1 MKKISLIIIVA
12 LLLVGCTKEI
22 VLEEVTKNP
31 YEKNYANVSASFTGT
46 IDDLLV
52 DKNTNEK
59 TLALVSFFQSGQ
71 ELIDLSAIDQSE
83 IEVGK
88 TYKFTTDE
96 KMIDMIFDEEE
107 LSYLDSS
114 GVYLEVFGLKVID
127 ITEHES
133 NGLSDTQ
140 GLVIESY

>member
-71 ELIDLSAIDQSE
+71 ELIDLPVIDQSE

-107 LSYLDSS
+107 LSYLDSP

>member
-1 MKKISLIIIVA
+1 MKKISLIIIIA
-12 LLLVGCTKEI
+12 LLFVGCTKE
-22 VLEEVTKNP
+22 EEVTKNHN
-31 YEKNYANVSASFTGT
+31 EKNYANVSASFTGT

-107 LSYLDSS
+107 LSYLDSP

-133 NGLSDTQ
+133 NGLSDTR

>member
-22 VLEEVTKNP
+22 VLEEVTKNLD
-31 YEKNYANVSASFTGT
+31 EKNYANVSASFTGT

-107 LSYLDSS
+107 LSYLDSP

-140 GLVIESY
+140 ELVIEYY

>member
-1 MKKISLIIIVA
+1 MKKISLIIIIA
-12 LLLVGCTKEI
+12 LLLIGCTKE
-22 VLEEVTKNP
+22 EEVTKNTD
-31 YEKNYANVSASFTGT
+31 EKNYANVSASFTGT

-88 TYKFTTDE
+88 TYIFTTDE

-107 LSYLDSS
+107 LSYLDSP

-127 ITEHES
+127 ITENES
-133 NGLSDTQ
+133 DGLSDTQ
-140 GLVIESY
+140 GLVVESY

>member
-1 MKKISLIIIVA
+1 MKKISLIIIIA
-12 LLLVGCTKEI
+12 LLLVGCTKE
-22 VLEEVTKNP
+22 EEVTKNP
-31 YEKNYANVSASFTGT
+31 DEKNYVNVSASFTGT

-107 LSYLDSS
+107 LSYLDSP

>member
-1 MKKISLIIIVA
+1 MKKISLIIIIA
-12 LLLVGCTKEI
+12 LLLVGCTKE
-22 VLEEVTKNP
+22 EEVTKNTD
-31 YEKNYANVSASFTGT
+31 EKNYANVSASFTGT

-83 IEVGK
+83 IKVGK
-88 TYKFTTDE
+88 TYIFTTDE

-107 LSYLDSS
+107 LSYLDSP

-127 ITEHES
+127 ITENES
-133 NGLSDTQ
+133 ASLSDAQ
-140 GLVIESY
+140 GLVVESY

>member
-1 MKKISLIIIVA
+1 MKKISLIIIIA

-31 YEKNYANVSASFTGT
+31 DEKNYANVSASFTGT
-46 IDDLLV
+46 IDGLLV

-71 ELIDLSAIDQSE
+71 ELIDLSVIDQSE
-83 IEVGK
+83 IEIGK

-107 LSYLDSS
+107 LSYLDSP

-140 GLVIESY
+140 GLVIEYY

>member
-1 MKKISLIIIVA
+1 MKKISLIIIIA
-12 LLLVGCTKEI
+12 LLLVGCTKE
-22 VLEEVTKNP
+22 EEVTKNSD
-31 YEKNYANVSASFTGT
+31 EKNYANVSASFTGT

-88 TYKFTTDE
+88 TYIFTTDE

-107 LSYLDSS
+107 LSYLDSP

-133 NGLSDTQ
+133 AGLSDTQ
-140 GLVIESY
+140 GLVVESY

>member
-1 MKKISLIIIVA
+1 MKKISLIIIIA

-71 ELIDLSAIDQSE
+71 ELIDLSVIDQSE
-83 IEVGK
+83 IEIGK

-107 LSYLDSS
+107 LSYLDSP

>member
-1 MKKISLIIIVA
+1 MKKISLIIIIA
-12 LLLVGCTKEI
+12 LLLVGCTKE
-22 VLEEVTKNP
+22 EEVTENP
-31 YEKNYANVSASFTGT
+31 DEKNYANVSASFIGT

-107 LSYLDSS
+107 LSYLDSP

>member
-71 ELIDLSAIDQSE
+71 ELIDLPVIDQSE

-107 LSYLDSS
+107 LSYLDSP

-140 GLVIESY
+140 GLLIESY